1 MYGRPHFPGRVPE
14 PAEVGGDQGD
24 HHDWS
29 STEQVEKYRKIGR
42 RRAGKK
48 TDDRRSKAITELQ
61 QLRPEA
67 DPAE

>member
-1 MYGRPHFPGRVPE
+1 MEGPIS
-14 PAEVGGDQGD
+14 PAEYPSRPRSVGIKEITN
-24 HHDWS
+24 DWS